1 MASNAQMDSLTRRHQ
16 ELEAEISAELK
27 HPAFDES
34 RVVEMKREK
43 LKIKDK
49 IKGIAQPA
57 HMN

>member
-1 MASNAQMDSLTRRHQ
+1 MASNAQMDSLTKRHQ

-27 HPAFDES
+27 HPGFDEL

-49 IKGIAQPA
+49 IEGLAQPA

>member
-1 MASNAQMDSLTRRHQ
+1 MASNAQMDSLTKRHQ

-27 HPAFDES
+27 HPGFDEL
-34 RVVEMKREK
+34 RVVEMKRKK

-49 IKGIAQPA
+49 MEGMTQPA

>member
-27 HPAFDES
+27 HPGFDDL

-49 IKGIAQPA
+49 MEDLAHPA